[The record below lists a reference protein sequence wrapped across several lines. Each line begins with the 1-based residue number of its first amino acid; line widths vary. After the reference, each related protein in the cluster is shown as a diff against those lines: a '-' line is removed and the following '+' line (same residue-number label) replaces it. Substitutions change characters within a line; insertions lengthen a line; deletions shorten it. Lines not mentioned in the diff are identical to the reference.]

1 MFMNPEVSKDG
12 VERWRTTFEEHWVIR
27 GTRINGGSVHGVG
40 GNFDRIFQLK
50 IWRGGKVMEKGCNFD
65 ETFNVS
71 IERFL

>member
-1 MFMNPEVSKDG
+1 M
-12 VERWRTTFEEHWVIR
+12 EEAY
-27 GTRINGGSVHGVG
+27 GVG

-50 IWRGGKVMEKGCNFD
+50 IWRGRKVMEKGCNFD